1 MHCAVYASN
10 GSINQSIKL
19 HEHVPMGVVPT
30 LYTLQSKKRLQL
42 IVTYIYTVHILYKII
57 ELKRHIPQNSSFHF
71 IWASLWV
78 SRLQLTCP
86 FITLFTRLPSFSIT
100 FSLHTSLLLFTC
112 AINASYF
119 NLSLITSF
127 LTQPNLVTPTTLLRT
142 SISVAC
148 NLV

>member
-86 FITLFTRLPSFSIT
+86 FITLFTRLPSFSMT

-112 AINASYF
+112 AINVSCF
-119 NLSLITSF
+119 NLSLIQLHFSHNPIWLHLPLSSELLF
-127 LTQPNLVTPTTLLRT
+127 L
-142 SISVAC
+142 
-148 NLV
+148 